1 MNLFKKDSFLGEC
14 RNMLESDDPIT
25 LKTRNEV
32 EFDSNIDAPIRI
44 HKYNLHKKN
53 LKEQDYDGD
62 DQEENSFEDNNLVSN
77 KNDLLEKSLDIIQN
91 QENDDGK
98 LFIRKFI
105 FVCLKFQTF

>member
-1 MNLFKKDSFLGEC
+1 
-14 RNMLESDDPIT
+14 MLESDDPIT

-62 DQEENSFEDNNLVSN
+62 EQEGKSFEDDNLVSN

-98 LFIRKFI
+98 LFTMNCI
-105 FVCLKFQTF
+105 FVCLKF

>member
-1 MNLFKKDSFLGEC
+1 MNIYIKLDSFLGEC
-14 RNMLESDDPIT
+14 RNMLESESPIA

-53 LKEQDYDGD
+53 LDEQDYDGD
-62 DQEENSFEDNNLVSN
+62 DDVENSSEEQNEASN
-77 KNDLLEKSLDIIQN
+77 KNDLLEKSLDIIQK

-98 LFIRKFI
+98 LFFPIYN
-105 FVCLKFQTF
+105 